1 MLKVVGISRLHMT
14 LIDLEGTYGR
24 LDGGVGLALSRPRVV
39 VNVGKCE
46 PPIPPPF
53 PLPGVCLEEDYEPH
67 VGLGHTTQLS
77 LAVGKLA
84 AEFNGLRKDA
94 RELAILMGRGSTSGV
109 GVYAFQ
115 FGGLVVDGGHSTKLK
130 PVPEPSDYAS
140 APPPP
145 VLARFH
151 FPWLVYVNIP
161 EQGRRIYGQVERAA
175 FRERVEGAAELSR
188 VVLMGLLPSVA
199 EGDLS
204 GVLES
209 VERIQSLGF
218 KRVEWRLQS
227 DQVREL
233 AKAMSSRGF
242 AVGLSSFGP
251 ALYTFPSTEREG
263 RELESTFGG
272 FVTYPNNMGART
284 VWNSINSS

>member
-1 MLKVVGISRLHMT
+1 
-14 LIDLEGTYGR
+14 
-24 LDGGVGLALSRPRVV
+24 
-39 VNVGKCE
+39 
-46 PPIPPPF
+46 
-53 PLPGVCLEEDYEPH
+53 
-67 VGLGHTTQLS
+67 
-77 LAVGKLA
+77 
-84 AEFNGLRKDA
+84 
-94 RELAILMGRGSTSGV
+94 
-109 GVYAFQ
+109 
-115 FGGLVVDGGHSTKLK
+115 
-130 PVPEPSDYAS
+130 
-140 APPPP
+140 
-145 VLARFH
+145 
-151 FPWLVYVNIP
+151 
-161 EQGRRIYGQVERAA
+161 
-175 FRERVEGAAELSR
+175 
-188 VVLMGLLPSVA
+188 MGLLPSVA